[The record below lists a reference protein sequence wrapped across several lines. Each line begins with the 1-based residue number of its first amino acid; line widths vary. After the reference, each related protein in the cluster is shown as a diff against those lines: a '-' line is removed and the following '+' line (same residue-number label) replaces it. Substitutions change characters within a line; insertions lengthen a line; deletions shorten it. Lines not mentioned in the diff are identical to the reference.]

1 MTHVQTH
8 EEALAAMRASIEAA
22 LGPDEPVKPR
32 KPKDDAKPVSK
43 WWGGKHITDGIPQK
57 IEVALARIAE
67 LHKEPPSPA
76 LSDKSDKS
84 GRVRRRS
91 KLDRNERAKAAR
103 LLESY
108 NRRTRE
114 IGSSGRR
121 NQGALK
127 ASGVDVG
134 KELLFG
140 FYNPET
146 GQLDP
151 SDDTIAKATGWSART
166 VQRARERLRASG
178 LLSWFRRSKWTPA
191 GWKPLSNRYVIGQ
204 LGPQTTSRNIKEW
217 GGRGAEAMQQPLR
230 DLMASICPQ
239 VSGLMTVV

>member
-22 LGPDEPVKPR
+22 LGPDEPVEPR

-43 WWGGKHITDGIPQK
+43 WWGGKHITAGIPQK

-84 GRVRRRS
+84 GRDRRRS

-103 LLESY
+103 LLEAV
-108 NRRTRE
+108 NRQTRE
-114 IGSSGRR
+114 IGESGRR
-121 NQGALK
+121 NQGWLK
-127 ASGVDVG
+127 ASGVEIG
-134 KELLFG
+134 KEYLFEY
-140 FYNPET
+140 YNPDT

-151 SDDTIAKATGWSART
+151 SDETVAEATGWSVRT
-166 VQRARERLRASG
+166 VRRARERLCACG
-178 LLSWFRRSKWTPA
+178 LLSWFRRSRWTRF

-204 LGPQTTSRNIKEW
+204 LGREISGKDFKEW
-217 GGRGAEAMQQPLR
+217 GRR
-230 DLMASICPQ
+230 DAASPPRLIQ
-239 VSGLMTVV
+239 DLARQFGLTQYVVAA

>member
-1 MTHVQTH
+1 MNLLERLRKNRFAPAVP
-8 EEALAAMRASIEAA
+8 EERRSRPVWNGFGRTGFKTLAAS
-22 LGPDEPVKPR
+22 VK
-32 KPKDDAKPVSK
+32 
-43 WWGGKHITDGIPQK
+43 IP
-57 IEVALARIAE
+57 A
-67 LHKEPPSPA
+67 PSPA
-76 LSDKSDKS
+76 LPAP
-84 GRVRRRS
+84 RRS
-91 KLDRNERAKAAR
+91 RLDRNERAKVAR

-108 NRRTRE
+108 NRKTRE

-204 LGPQTTSRNIKEW
+204 LGPQTTIRNIKEW

-239 VSGLMTVV
+239 VSGLMTVA

>member
-1 MTHVQTH
+1 MNLL
-8 EEALAAMRASIEAA
+8 ERL
-22 LGPDEPVKPR
+22 R
-32 KPKDDAKPVSK
+32 KNRFAPAVPEDRRSRPVSK
-43 WWGGKHITDGIPQK
+43 WTGFRPLAAAVKIP
-57 IEVALARIAE
+57 A
-67 LHKEPPSPA
+67 PSPA
-76 LSDKSDKS
+76 LPTP
-84 GRVRRRS
+84 RRS
-91 KLDRNERAKAAR
+91 RLDRNERAKVAR

-108 NRRTRE
+108 NRKTRE
-114 IGSSGRR
+114 VGSSGRR

-178 LLSWFRRSKWTPA
+178 LLSWFRRSKWTPG

>member
-1 MTHVQTH
+1 MNLLERLKKNRFAPAVP
-8 EEALAAMRASIEAA
+8 EERRSRPVWNGFGRTGFKTLAAS
-22 LGPDEPVKPR
+22 VK
-32 KPKDDAKPVSK
+32 
-43 WWGGKHITDGIPQK
+43 IP
-57 IEVALARIAE
+57 A
-67 LHKEPPSPA
+67 PSPA
-76 LSDKSDKS
+76 LPAP
-84 GRVRRRS
+84 RRS
-91 KLDRNERAKAAR
+91 RLDRNERAKVAR

-114 IGSSGRR
+114 VGSSGRR

-178 LLSWFRRSKWTPA
+178 FLSWFRRSKWTPA

-204 LGPQTTSRNIKEW
+204 LGPQTTIRNIKEW
-217 GGRGAEAMQQPLR
+217 GGRDAASPPEPLQ
-230 DLMASICPQ
+230 DLARQ
-239 VSGLMTVV
+239 FGLTQYVVAA